1 MTELSRAETYA
12 FLMTTRTQGW
22 SVVNKVLAKLVQDA
36 VDSALDAGDGTK
48 TQRAGG
54 ARDLV
59 REFNKTVAG
68 LAGELSETASD

>member
-22 SVVNKVLAKLVQDA
+22 SVVNKVLEKLVQDA
-36 VDSALDAGDGTK
+36 VDSALDAGDGNK